1 MQEPGIAEQL
11 SQNIT
16 RQGLTNTTL
25 NFLRV
30 SAAVFFLLFADWFPA
45 HCVNIQYWTV
55 WSSLGICSS
64 P

>member
-16 RQGLTNTTL
+16 RQGLTSTTL

-30 SAAVFFLLFADWFPA
+30 SARVLF
-45 HCVNIQYWTV
+45 TV
-55 WSSLGICSS
+55 ACSHGF
-64 P
+64 